1 VSGSASDDDL
11 LSIAGAGLPRGGP
24 VGVAVSG
31 GSDSM
36 AALHLLAAAGVPVA
50 AVTVDHGL
58 RPEAAAEARFVAR
71 ACAALGVAH
80 SVLTWAGPTPTGN
93 LSDQARRARYGLLAD
108 WARGRGIGAVVL
120 GHTADDQAETF
131 LMRLAREAG
140 IDGLSGMRAQ
150 WSEAGVSF
158 HRPFLGV
165 TRADLRG
172 YLKRRG
178 IGWVED
184 PTNADMRYDRV
195 KARQALAGLA
205 PLGITAGGL
214 GRVTEHLASVRQA
227 VTVQSAGAAQAIGRV
242 EAGDVV
248 LARPGF
254 LAAPDEVRRR
264 LLVAA
269 LWLVAGPGYP
279 PRAGALAGLEAA
291 IRDGRDRTLAGCRI
305 LSGTAELRV
314 IREARALGG
323 TEAPTV
329 GLWDGRWR
337 LEGPHRTGLR
347 VRALGA
353 GGLRLC
359 PAWRDTGLPRPTLL
373 VSPAVWD
380 GDRLEAAPL
389 AGKAGQ
395 WAAELAKDRRSLASF
410 ILSH

>member
-1 VSGSASDDDL
+1 
-11 LSIAGAGLPRGGP
+11 
-24 VGVAVSG
+24 
-31 GSDSM
+31 
-36 AALHLLAAAGVPVA
+36 
-50 AVTVDHGL
+50 
-58 RPEAAAEARFVAR
+58 
-71 ACAALGVAH
+71 
-80 SVLTWAGPTPTGN
+80 
-93 LSDQARRARYGLLAD
+93 
-108 WARGRGIGAVVL
+108 
-120 GHTADDQAETF
+120 
-131 LMRLAREAG
+131 
-140 IDGLSGMRAQ
+140 
-150 WSEAGVSF
+150 
-158 HRPFLGV
+158 
-165 TRADLRG
+165 
-172 YLKRRG
+172 
-178 IGWVED
+178 
-184 PTNADMRYDRV
+184 
-195 KARQALAGLA
+195 
-205 PLGITAGGL
+205 
-214 GRVTEHLASVRQA
+214 VTEHLASVRQA
-227 VTVQSAGAAQAIGRV
+227 VTVQSAEAAQAIGRV

-254 LAAPDEVRRR
+254 LAEPDEVRRR

-279 PRAGALAGLEAA
+279 PRAAALAGLEAA

-305 LSGTAELRV
+305 LSGAAELRV

-323 TEAPTV
+323 TEAPTE

-347 VRALGA
+347 VRALGP
-353 GGLRLC
+353 GGLKLC